1 MVGTGW
7 TKWNQLKRELIGMY
21 DVVNDALGVTK
32 VTS

>member
-7 TKWNQLKRELIGMY
+7 TKWNQLKRELVDMY
-21 DVVNDALGVTK
+21 FIASSALGVTA